1 MRSASFAVLAAA
13 VCACNTGD
21 PPASGKGSPSAAVTI
36 SMGPNGKT
44 QVNGAPLHGDAK
56 TCAAFKACCAAP
68 DLQLFCGLAQAAN
81 NGDCAKS
88 LTEARAHAKER
99 GVNTP
104 ACR

>member
-1 MRSASFAVLAAA
+1 MRAVLAVLA
-13 VCACNTGD
+13 VTACACSSGD
-21 PPASGKGSPSAAVTI
+21 PPVSGKGAPSAAVTI

-44 QVNGAPLHGDAK
+44 QVNGAPLHGDPK

-68 DLQLFCGLAQAAN
+68 DLQLFCGLSQATN

-88 LTEARAHAKER
+88 LADARNYAKER